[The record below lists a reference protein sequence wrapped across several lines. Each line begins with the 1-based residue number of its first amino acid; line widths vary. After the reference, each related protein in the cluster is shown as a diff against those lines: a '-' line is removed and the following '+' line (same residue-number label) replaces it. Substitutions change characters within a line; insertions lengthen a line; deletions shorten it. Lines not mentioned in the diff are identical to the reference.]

1 MAELEMVIE
10 KPIDLASLF
19 GREEELCDEL
29 RLYLEAGEH
38 WKMLRQSSGVRR
50 ALLQRDE
57 RLLQ

>member
-1 MAELEMVIE
+1 MAELEMVNE

-38 WKMLRQSSGVRR
+38 WKICGILWCTACSTAKR
-50 ALLQRDE
+50 
-57 RLLQ
+57 